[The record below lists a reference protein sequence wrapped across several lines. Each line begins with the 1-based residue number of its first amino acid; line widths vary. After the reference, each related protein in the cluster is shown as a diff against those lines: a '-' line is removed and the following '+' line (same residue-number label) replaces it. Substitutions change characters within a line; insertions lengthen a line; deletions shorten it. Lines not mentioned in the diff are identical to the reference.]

1 MTKPLSKIIKVIAGV
16 ISPPKKVLEI
26 GSWLEPNQAE
36 YANLRP
42 YFPDSQYIGIDM
54 RPGLGVD
61 QVINADK
68 LPFADGTFDL
78 VLCLETLEHADKPW
92 LVAGEIERVVK
103 KSGLAIIS
111 SQQNFPIHS
120 YPSDYFRYTPY
131 GMSSL
136 FSFASKLL
144 VSFSPAFDQEY
155 NKNPQ
160 AVILIASKTKN
171 PTLFGKLKRTLKQNE
186 EVISLY
192 KPIRHRIKDCL
203 YFLKRAIFELKY
215 HEKLGFFQS

>member
-1 MTKPLSKIIKVIAGV
+1 MTKPLSKIIKVLAQV
-16 ISPPKKVLEI
+16 IPTPKKVLEI

-36 YANLRP
+36 YANLRQF
-42 YFPDSQYIGIDM
+42 FPKSKYLGIDM

-61 QVINADK
+61 QVIKADR
-68 LPFADGTFDL
+68 LPFKDGEFDL

-92 LVAGEIERVVK
+92 LVASEIERVVK
-103 KSGLAIIS
+103 KNGIAVVS

-136 FSFASKLL
+136 FGFIQKLL
-144 VSFSPAFDQEY
+144 VSFSPAFDKEY
-155 NKNPQ
+155 EKNPQ
-160 AVILIASKTKN
+160 AVIMIASKTKN
-171 PTLFGKLKRTLKQNE
+171 AALFSKIKKTLKTKE
-186 EVISLY
+186 EFISLY

-203 YFLKRAIFELKY
+203 YFIRRAIFELRY
-215 HEKLGFFQS
+215 QEKLGFFQD